1 MAIEFR
7 PVRADEMTQYTYMDH
22 VGFGNSTAEEE
33 LTRSL
38 ERNPLRAEDTLVAFE
53 DGEQIAH
60 MAALPFNMRWNGRDI
75 DCAGVVDVTTLP
87 SHRRR
92 GLVLQLMTRY
102 FAQMKE
108 RGQPVAM
115 LWASMAAIY
124 QRFGYGIAYT
134 MRSYD
139 FDPRHLRLVDEID
152 TPGRIRMIKQTD
164 AIPPLAAVYER
175 FATPRT
181 LMLRRDE
188 KWWRDWVLRPWRL
201 PPWLVAVYEENGEAQ
216 GYAIYTPEVK
226 TPDQPGPYQQL
237 QVVELAWNSPAAH
250 RALLRLLAG
259 YDLAYSVR
267 FWRQPDDDPLLYQ
280 AQEPRLLH
288 TNVRDGTLVRIVDA
302 QRCLQERGYDG
313 DGRLVLALQ
322 DELCPWN
329 SGVYELSVEAGC
341 ATVKRSDAEPSLS
354 CSMRALAILCSGR
367 QSATELAH
375 IGTLASTDTSVLR
388 TADAL
393 FHTAY
398 APFCAD
404 GF

>member
-7 PVRADEMTQYTYMDH
+7 PVRADEMTGYTYIDH

-38 ERNPLRAEDTLVAFE
+38 ERNPLRAEDTLAAFE
-53 DGEQIAH
+53 DGEHVAH
-60 MAALPFNMRWNGRDI
+60 MAAFPFNMRWNGRDI
-75 DCAGVVDVTTLP
+75 DCAGVIDVMTLP
-87 SHRRR
+87 THRRR
-92 GLVLQLMTRY
+92 GLVRQLMTRY
-102 FAQMKE
+102 FARMQE

-139 FDPRHLRLVDEID
+139 FDPRHLRFVDEID
-152 TPGRIRMIKQTD
+152 APGRIRLIKSGD
-164 AIPPLAAVYER
+164 AIPLLAAVYAR
-175 FATPRT
+175 FAAPRT

-188 KWWRDWVLRPWRL
+188 TWWRNWVLRAWRL
-201 PPWLVAVYEENGEAQ
+201 PPWLVAVYEEDGEAQ
-216 GYAIYTPEVK
+216 GYAIYTPEAR
-226 TPDQPGPYQQL
+226 TLDQPGPYQQL
-237 QVVELAWNSPAAH
+237 QVVELAWNSPAAQ
-250 RALLRLLAG
+250 RALIKLLAG

-267 FWRQPDDDPLLYQ
+267 IRPQPVDDPLLYH

-288 TNVRDGTLVRIVDA
+288 ANVRDGTLVRIIDA

-313 DGRLVLALQ
+313 EGRLVLGLQ

-329 SGVYELSVEAGC
+329 SGVYELSVESGC
-341 ATVKRSDAEPSLS
+341 ASVKRSNAEPSLS

-367 QSATELAH
+367 QSATELAR
-375 IGTLASTDTSVLR
+375 IGALANADAGVLR
-388 TADAL
+388 TADVL